1 MKQSLNRLLYKFGS
15 KRGFI
20 SAIVSAV
27 GVIISGLWFRHGIQL
42 LHTEAIPIIIFIGF
56 ILGGILLELVIFR
69 LISNGM
75 LVLSTEVINANT
87 SSDAEIAENDNIPLD
102 ALPSDSD
109 ENAESDND
117 TISDNE
123 N

>member
-20 SAIVSAV
+20 TAIVSAV
-27 GVIISGLWFRHGIQL
+27 GVIISGLWFRYGIQL